1 MQQSHPFGDNIITGL
16 PVDAASRANLSGPS
30 EPSSPP
36 PPPPLPL
43 PISHNPPSREAPGI
57 EAVLSSPPKIAPVL
71 HSVFS
76 SARLPRSSS
85 LIPPLRVVPSPALDA
100 NIASSADTSN
110 LHHHNHHHQHQHQQ
124 TLRDTVHPPVSLK
137 RPSTPSSQLNRGAST
152 GASPQEGSR
161 TRNRWSTSSVS
172 SASSRTSPYASRQ
185 ASASISQSHTRR
197 ASFEAVA
204 FHASAPPAA
213 APAAAPPPST
223 QAPHKPPLTDRSRF
237 ASSHRSATPTLA
249 HPMRTESSMSMRHYE
264 SNHLRSMS
272 PNPYA
277 PTTTTTSSTARMPH
291 EQSHDP
297 YAPRGHS
304 RDHSGKSSRD
314 MGKPRAQK
322 NPSQKAMLSRA
333 LQKANTAV
341 QLDNAQNFEGAREAY
356 AEACDLLQ
364 QVLDRT
370 SGDEDKRKLEAIRQ
384 TYTSRIDELDQMGPW
399 QDETVKALPARPE
412 SEDYSASIFM
422 HQDYQMMEEA
432 PRIETARV
440 ISIIGGDNGSP
451 ISTAGMQ
458 QWQQSAG
465 YTTSDRLQ
473 PSRAPE
479 PGLSQSSFSR
489 APRRLRSTD
498 DLRAQHQE
506 AQYTPPSL
514 TPRPSSPMK
523 MRDVEHAEMTH
534 EYHEP
539 LQQQQQQHH
548 HHYQHHQQQQHNPNH
563 QRQPSD
569 TVLSPYDIHELTEG
583 NQNSWLD
590 PIDESVASTVSSA
603 HSRTSSLGYR
613 RRHIRAT
620 SGNTEAEFD
629 TALDAAIE
637 AAYDDGYEPMDPEDY
652 ETVDTSEDA
661 MASVLQKVE
670 KARERVRQ
678 TEQEAYDELATLRK
692 TQRQNLQQQQQQH
705 QEEGGKYT
713 PDGFYD
719 DDSSQEEERLLEEI
733 TRDFAIE
740 DFTMEQQLPHAAT
753 ASTKGRDAW
762 NEDETRPGFI
772 SGIQLFSALPQR
784 PPIPHTTNITQ
795 PAAPPPT
802 SALPELPPPKGPA
815 SPSRGVRN
823 RRLSGQNPKQL
834 KIETTNLRQPSKPVY
849 DDEEVSPSTVDRD
862 QDGLSE
868 ALTRTVSSQPVKPPF
883 ATESSA
889 SESKAPGSPSAK
901 RRLLDGEDAAAAN
914 ASPSINRLR
923 KNFSSSSLRSMKS
936 RNMSVSHLDD
946 GSDVSPGTPM
956 GNPFGKAP
964 AVPALPTPLITSFK
978 ENMEAAGG
986 AGLHLFDDNFH
997 VSATPGPQSPIVSME
1012 VPVPLEPCPNDFM
1025 LRPFWLMRCLYQT
1038 LVHPKGGYVST
1049 KLFVPRDVWRVKGVK
1064 IKNVEDKIAN
1074 CDFLTAALLKLAKV
1088 DTLDADAV
1096 LEEMQ
1101 SLEGILEQIQS
1112 ALARKLGSE
1121 VGVQGS
1127 GLLFKDASMDG
1138 EGGSSVPRSGSVS
1151 GKASAFS
1158 WRRLRPKTSGVGLG
1172 GSYSSRSASAE
1183 VKEITTLSTL
1193 PMTLK
1198 PTSRPAKRDVS
1209 QAQFAGPNANYMGS
1223 LARLFDAAQA
1233 IDQIARQVDDPGL
1246 RHADKTQV
1254 GLELC
1259 TRHAAEFFG
1268 FYICRFVLAD
1278 LGLLLDKFIKRG
1290 SEWVLV

>member
-1 MQQSHPFGDNIITGL
+1 MQQSHPFDDNIITGL
-16 PVDAASRANLSGPS
+16 PLDAASRANLSAPS
-30 EPSSPP
+30 APSSPP
-36 PPPPLPL
+36 PPPPQP
-43 PISHNPPSREAPGI
+43 PISHNPPSREPPGI
-57 EAVLSSPPKIAPVL
+57 EAVLSSPPKITPIPR
-71 HSVFS
+71 SVFS

-85 LIPPLRVVPSPALDA
+85 LIPPLHGSTSSPASNTSIGA
-100 NIASSADTSN
+100 NNTYNA
-110 LHHHNHHHQHQHQQ
+110 HHP
-124 TLRDTVHPPVSLK
+124 TPRDPVHPPVSLK
-137 RPSTPSSQLNRGAST
+137 RPSTPSSHLNRGAST

-172 SASSRTSPYASRQ
+172 SSSSRTSPYASRQ
-185 ASASISQSHTRR
+185 ASISHSHTRS
-197 ASFEAVA
+197 ASLEAVVS
-204 FHASAPPAA
+204 HPSAPP
-213 APAAAPPPST
+213 PPPPPST
-223 QAPHKPPLTDRSRF
+223 QAPRKPSYTDRSHF
-237 ASSHRSATPTLA
+237 TSSDRSATPTSA
-249 HPMRTESSMSMRHYE
+249 HPMRAESSMSMRHYE
-264 SNHLRSMS
+264 SSHIRSIS

-277 PTTTTTSSTARMPH
+277 NTAAATTSSTARMPH

-314 MGKPRAQK
+314 LGKPRAQK

-412 SEDYSASIFM
+412 SEDYSASIYM
-422 HQDYQMMEEA
+422 HQDYEMLEEA

-440 ISIIGGDNGSP
+440 ISIIGENGSP
-451 ISTAGMQ
+451 VSN

-473 PSRAPE
+473 PSRALE
-479 PGLSQSSFSR
+479 PGLLQSSFSR

-498 DLRAQHQE
+498 DLRAQHQQE
-506 AQYTPPSL
+506 AQYAPPPL
-514 TPRPSSPMK
+514 APRSPSPMK
-523 MRDVEHAEMTH
+523 MREEEYADMTH
-534 EYHEP
+534 EHHES
-539 LQQQQQQHH
+539 HH
-548 HHYQHHQQQQHNPNH
+548 HNH

-569 TVLSPYDIHELTEG
+569 SVLSPYDFQDFTEG

-590 PIDESVASTVSSA
+590 PIDESGASTASSV

-613 RRHIRAT
+613 RRHIRAA

-637 AAYDDGYEPMDPEDY
+637 AAYDDGYEPMEPEDY

-678 TEQEAYDELATLRK
+678 TEQEAYDELAILR
-692 TQRQNLQQQQQQH
+692 NAQQQNQQLL
-705 QEEGGKYT
+705 QEEDKYT
-713 PDGFYD
+713 PDGFYE
-719 DDSSQEEERLLEEI
+719 DDSSEDEERLLEEI

-740 DFTMEQQLPHAAT
+740 DFTMAQPQPSTAAASASQQE
-753 ASTKGRDAW
+753 AW
-762 NEDETRPGFI
+762 NEDETRPDFM
-772 SGIQLFSALPQR
+772 SGVRTFSALSQR
-784 PPIPHTTNITQ
+784 PPIPQTSNVTQ

-802 SALPELPPPKGPA
+802 SALPQLPQKGSD
-815 SPSRGVRN
+815 SPSRGVQN
-823 RRLSGQNPKQL
+823 RRLSQNLKQL
-834 KIETTNLRQPSKPVY
+834 KIETKNLGQPPSKSIY
-849 DDEEVSPSTVDRD
+849 DDDEISPSTVDKV
-862 QDGLSE
+862 QDPLAE
-868 ALTRTVSSQPVKPPF
+868 ALTRTTSSQPAKPPI
-883 ATESSA
+883 AAENSA
-889 SESKAPGSPSAK
+889 AESKVPGSPSAK
-901 RRLLDGEDAAAAN
+901 KRLLDGEDTAAAASG
-914 ASPSINRLR
+914 SPSMNRLR
-923 KNFSSSSLRSMKS
+923 KNFSSSSLRSMKN

-946 GSDVSPGTPM
+946 SSDVSPGTPM
-956 GNPFGKAP
+956 GLPFGKTP

-978 ENMEAAGG
+978 ENMDVAGG
-986 AGLHLFDDNFH
+986 AGLHLFDDEFH
-997 VSATPGPQSPIVSME
+997 AAATPGPQSPIVSME
-1012 VPVPLEPCPNDFM
+1012 VPAPLEPCPNDFM

-1112 ALARKLGSE
+1112 ALTRKLGSE

-1172 GSYSSRSASAE
+1172 GSYSSRNASTE
-1183 VKEITTLSTL
+1183 VKEIAALSSL
-1193 PMTLK
+1193 PMTPK

-1209 QAQFAGPNANYMGS
+1209 QAHFIGPNANYMGS

-1233 IDQIARQVDDPGL
+1233 VDQIARQVDDPGL

-1268 FYICRFVLAD
+1268 FYVCRFVLAD
-1278 LGLLLDKFIKRG
+1278 LGLLLDKFLKRG
-1290 SEWVLV
+1290 SEWVLT

>member
-1 MQQSHPFGDNIITGL
+1 MQQSHPFGDSIITGL
-16 PVDAASRANLSGPS
+16 VDAPSRANLSRP
-30 EPSSPP
+30 PSSPP
-36 PPPPLPL
+36 PPPPLP
-43 PISHNPPSREAPGI
+43 PISHNPNLNPPSRDPPGLDGI
-57 EAVLSSPPKIAPVL
+57 TPVPR
-71 HSVFS
+71 SVFS
-76 SARLPRSSS
+76 SVRLPRSSS
-85 LIPPLRVVPSPALDA
+85 LIHPSHVSQSPTTATTHTTAATHTLPP
-100 NIASSADTSN
+100 ASIGNNSGN
-110 LHHHNHHHQHQHQQ
+110 PLHQ
-124 TLRDTVHPPVSLK
+124 THRDTVHPPVSLK
-137 RPSTPSSQLNRGAST
+137 RPSTPSSHPSRGTTT
-152 GASPQEGSR
+152 GASPQQGSR
-161 TRNRWSTSSVS
+161 SRNRWSTSSVS
-172 SASSRTSPYASRQ
+172 SSSSRTSPYASRQ
-185 ASASISQSHTRR
+185 ASGSHSHYHSNSNSSYTRR
-197 ASFEAVA
+197 ASIEAVVG
-204 FHASAPPAA
+204 ASHGSS
-213 APAAAPPPST
+213 APAAA
-223 QAPHKPPLTDRSRF
+223 QAPHNLHRTDRSHF
-237 ASSHRSATPTLA
+237 ASLDRSATPTRA
-249 HPMRTESSMSMRHYE
+249 YPMRSESSMSMRHYE
-264 SNHLRSMS
+264 SSHLRSMS

-277 PTTTTTSSTARMPH
+277 NPAVTTQATARMPH

-314 MGKPRAQK
+314 LGKPRAQK

-356 AEACDLLQ
+356 SEACDLLQ

-412 SEDYSASIFM
+412 SEDYSASIYM
-422 HQDYQMMEEA
+422 HQDYEMMEEA
-432 PRIETARV
+432 PRIETARIV
-440 ISIIGGDNGSP
+440 SYIGGDSSP
-451 ISTAGMQ
+451 ISGAPPH
-458 QWQQSAG
+458 QWQQTTG
-465 YTTSDRLQ
+465 YAAMDRLQ
-473 PSRAPE
+473 PARNLE
-479 PGLSQSSFSR
+479 PGLLQSSFSR

-506 AQYTPPSL
+506 AQYAPPPLS
-514 TPRPSSPMK
+514 PRSKSPVK
-523 MRDVEHAEMTH
+523 TNNDDIFADLPP
-534 EYHEP
+534 HEP
-539 LQQQQQQHH
+539 YQYQQHT
-548 HHYQHHQQQQHNPNH
+548 QHHGH

-569 TVLSPYDIHELTEG
+569 SVLSPYDQEVVDG
-583 NQNSWLD
+583 AQNSWLD
-590 PIDESVASTVSSA
+590 PIDESGASTASSV

-613 RRHIRAT
+613 RRHIRAA

-637 AAYDDGYEPMDPEDY
+637 AAYDDGFEPMDSVDY
-652 ETVDTSEDA
+652 EHIDTSEDA

-678 TEQEAYDELATLRK
+678 NEQEAYDELANLR
-692 TQRQNLQQQQQQH
+692 QAQQQNLQQV
-705 QEEGGKYT
+705 QEEDKYT
-713 PDGFYD
+713 ADGFYE
-719 DDSSQEEERLLEEI
+719 DDSSEEEERLLDEI

-740 DFTMEQQLPHAAT
+740 DFTMEQPYGTTVSAKQQE
-753 ASTKGRDAW
+753 AW
-762 NEDETRPGFI
+762 NEDETQADFI
-772 SGIQLFSALPQR
+772 SGVRSFSALSQR
-784 PPIPHTTNITQ
+784 PPIPNSANAAQ
-795 PAAPPPT
+795 PTAPPPT
-802 SALPELPPPKGPA
+802 TALPELPPPTTSLPDLPPPTTALPDLPPPA
-815 SPSRGVRN
+815 SALPGLPPAGSGSPSRGVRN

-834 KIETTNLRQPSKPVY
+834 KIETSNLGQPPSRSIY
-849 DDEEVSPSTVDRD
+849 DDDEISPST
-862 QDGLSE
+862 QGPPTE
-868 ALTRTVSSQPVKPPF
+868 ALARTDSAQPIRPPIP
-883 ATESSA
+883 TESFA
-889 SESKAPGSPSAK
+889 SESKVPGSPTAK
-901 RRLLDGEDAAAAN
+901 KRLLEGEEAPS
-914 ASPSINRLR
+914 ASPSIHRLR

-936 RNMSVSHLDD
+936 RNMSISHLDD
-946 GSDVSPGTPM
+946 SSDVSPGTP
-956 GNPFGKAP
+956 NPYGKAP

-978 ENMEAAGG
+978 ENMEMGAGG

-997 VSATPGPQSPIVSME
+997 VSVTPGPQSPVVSVD
-1012 VPVPLEPCPNDFM
+1012 VPLPLEPCPSDFM

-1101 SLEGILEQIQS
+1101 ALEGILEQIQS
-1112 ALARKLGSE
+1112 TLTRKLGSE

-1127 GLLFKDASMDG
+1127 GLLFKDASLADG
-1138 EGGSSVPRSGSVS
+1138 DGGSNVPRSGSVS

-1172 GSYSSRSASAE
+1172 GSYSSRNASAE
-1183 VKEITTLSTL
+1183 VKEVATL
-1193 PMTLK
+1193 PTIPMTPK
-1198 PTSRPAKRDVS
+1198 PASRPAKRDVS
-1209 QAQFAGPNANYMGS
+1209 QAQFIGPNANYMGS

-1233 IDQIARQVDDPGL
+1233 VDQIARQVDDPGL

-1268 FYICRFVLAD
+1268 FYVCRFVLTD

-1290 SEWVLV
+1290 SEWVLT

>member
-1 MQQSHPFGDNIITGL
+1 MPVPVLVPVPVPVRQSHLGFATPKLASPRSTHRDIQIPDFLWILRAWTVGHAAAVGAADLSALSCILPRTGHQPRRSSHRNAPACGHGRLPDKRNIQSCPSPALARPTLYENSQSMQQSHPFDDNIIIGR
-16 PVDAASRANLSGPS
+16 PVDAASRANLPS
-30 EPSSPP
+30 VPSSPP
-36 PPPPLPL
+36 PPPPPQL

-57 EAVLSSPPKIAPVL
+57 EAVLSSPPKVTPIPR
-71 HSVFS
+71 SVFS
-76 SARLPRSSS
+76 SVRLPRSSS
-85 LIPPLRVVPSPALDA
+85 LAPSQHVLPDGTAT
-100 NIASSADTSN
+100 SSSS
-110 LHHHNHHHQHQHQQ
+110 HQTH
-124 TLRDTVHPPVSLK
+124 RDTVHPPVSLK
-137 RPSTPSSQLNRGAST
+137 RPSTPSSQPSRGAST

-161 TRNRWSTSSVS
+161 TRNRWSTSSIS

-185 ASASISQSHTRR
+185 ASISHSHTRR
-197 ASFEAVA
+197 ASIEAIA
-204 FHASAPPAA
+204 LHAP
-213 APAAAPPPST
+213 AAPPPPPPPSA
-223 QAPHKPPLTDRSRF
+223 QAPTKPPPTGRSRF
-237 ASSHRSATPTLA
+237 NSTDRSATPTSA
-249 HPMRTESSMSMRHYE
+249 HPMRAESSMSMRHYE
-264 SNHLRSMS
+264 SSHLRSMS

-277 PTTTTTSSTARMPH
+277 NPATAATTTTTTSSSTSRMPH
-291 EQSHDP
+291 EQSHDQ

-314 MGKPRAQK
+314 LGKPRAQK

-412 SEDYSASIFM
+412 SEDYSASIYM
-422 HQDYQMMEEA
+422 HQDYEIMDEA

-440 ISIIGGDNGSP
+440 VSFIGGDNGSP
-451 ISTAGMQ
+451 ISTAAMQ
-458 QWQQSAG
+458 QWQQTTG

-473 PSRAPE
+473 PSRALE
-479 PGLSQSSFSR
+479 PGLLQSSFSR

-498 DLRAQHQE
+498 NLRAQHEE
-506 AQYTPPSL
+506 AQYAPPPLATRS
-514 TPRPSSPMK
+514 PSPMK
-523 MRDVEHAEMTH
+523 MREEEHADIPH
-534 EYHEP
+534 EYHESH
-539 LQQQQQQHH
+539 QHQQHH
-548 HHYQHHQQQQHNPNH
+548 NQHHNH
-563 QRQPSD
+563 QRLPSD
-569 TVLSPYDIHELTEG
+569 SVLSSYDLQELTEG

-590 PIDESVASTVSSA
+590 PIDESGASTASSV

-613 RRHIRAT
+613 RRHIRAA

-637 AAYDDGYEPMDPEDY
+637 AAYDDGYEPMEPEDY
-652 ETVDTSEDA
+652 ESLDTSEDA
-661 MASVLQKVE
+661 VASALQKVE
-670 KARERVRQ
+670 QARERVRQ
-678 TEQEAYDELATLRK
+678 TEQEAYDELAILRK
-692 TQRQNLQQQQQQH
+692 AQQQNLQH
-705 QEEGGKYT
+705 IQEEADKYT
-713 PDGFYD
+713 PDGFYE
-719 DDSSQEEERLLEEI
+719 DDSSEEEERLLEEI

-740 DFTMEQQLPHAAT
+740 DFTMEQRQSNTAT
-753 ASTKGRDAW
+753 VSSKNQEAW
-762 NEDETRPGFI
+762 NEDETRPDFI
-772 SGIQLFSALPQR
+772 SGVRSFSALSQR
-784 PPIPHTTNITQ
+784 PPIPHTTNASQ
-795 PAAPPPT
+795 PAVPPPT
-802 SALPELPPPKGPA
+802 SALPDLPSKVPP

-834 KIETTNLRQPSKPVY
+834 KIETTNLGQPPKSIY
-849 DDEEVSPSTVDRD
+849 DDDEISPSTVEKDPNP
-862 QDGLSE
+862 LAE
-868 ALTRTVSSQPVKPPF
+868 PLARTISSQQARLPF
-883 ATESSA
+883 ATENSA
-889 SESKAPGSPSAK
+889 SESKVPASPSAK
-901 RRLLDGEDAAAAN
+901 RRPLDGEDASAAT
-914 ASPSINRLR
+914 PSIHRLR
-923 KNFSSSSLRSMKS
+923 KNFSSSSLRSVKN

-946 GSDVSPGTPM
+946 SSDLSPGTPM
-956 GNPFGKAP
+956 SNPFGKAP

-978 ENMEAAGG
+978 ENMEAGGG

-997 VSATPGPQSPIVSME
+997 VAATPGPQSPVVSME

-1172 GSYSSRSASAE
+1172 
-1183 VKEITTLSTL
+1183 
-1193 PMTLK
+1193 
-1198 PTSRPAKRDVS
+1198 
-1209 QAQFAGPNANYMGS
+1209 
-1223 LARLFDAAQA
+1223 
-1233 IDQIARQVDDPGL
+1233 
-1246 RHADKTQV
+1246 
-1254 GLELC
+1254 
-1259 TRHAAEFFG
+1259 
-1268 FYICRFVLAD
+1268 
-1278 LGLLLDKFIKRG
+1278 
-1290 SEWVLV
+1290 